1 MKFEFIVFVLAVPDL
16 PTLMAA
22 HDPVACDFGFDRLN
36 SPNVSYNNLLLFPY
50 NSLQFFCCQINRIKS
65 ELGLCM
71 SFIVFIHDG
80 PI

>member
-1 MKFEFIVFVLAVPDL
+1 
-16 PTLMAA
+16 MAA
-22 HDPVACDFGFDRLN
+22 HDPVACDFGFDRSN

-80 PI
+80 SIWILFQLYFLIMLYEKLDI